1 MKKVINLFNLI
12 FLFLMSTQ
20 VMAAKEEGEKVNS
33 DVFSIINLDYPG
45 LESVKAEYQKG
56 NEKKA
61 AELLLHYYRTR
72 TGIHNPDVDL
82 KKISVSAR
90 QRKLS
95 MFTTVT
101 SLPIIMVRTS
111 TGSTGQ

>member
-56 NEKKA
+56 K
-61 AELLLHYYRTR
+61 
-72 TGIHNPDVDL
+72 
-82 KKISVSAR
+82 
-90 QRKLS
+90 
-95 MFTTVT
+95 
-101 SLPIIMVRTS
+101 
-111 TGSTGQ
+111 

>member
-56 NEKKA
+56 NERRQLNCSFIII
-61 AELLLHYYRTR
+61 EH
-72 TGIHNPDVDL
+72 
-82 KKISVSAR
+82 AR
-90 QRKLS
+90 ES
-95 MFTTVT
+95 
-101 SLPIIMVRTS
+101 IILM
-111 TGSTGQ
+111 